1 MTLTSNA
8 LGGKRQ
14 PSPMFRWLVLIFV
27 SLAMFGNYYIYD
39 SIAPIADLL
48 KTQLSFTDE
57 NIGSLYSVYSIAAV
71 LILIFGGII
80 IDKYGTKISILVF
93 SIICSIAALTT
104 AITDDLSI
112 MLIGRF
118 LLGIG
123 SEPLI
128 VAVTTALAKWFKGR
142 ELGFALGINLS
153 IARLGQIYADWSPT
167 VHGDLYSNWQDPL
180 YLAVIVGLAT
190 LVGGVVYFAMEGYAE
205 RKFELGKAEE
215 TEKLVIGD
223 LFKFNKS
230 FWWIVL
236 LCVTFY
242 SAIFPFRSFAIKFY
256 QHVHS
261 IDLEFAGRFNSAL
274 PIASMIVAPLFGLL
288 ADKIGKRSLMM
299 MIGSVMLLPVY
310 LLMMYT
316 DVSLYIPIIM
326 MGVSFS
332 LIPAV
337 MWPSVAYLVRE
348 QRLGTAYSVMTLIQQ
363 VGVAGF
369 NWFIGYANDYGQA
382 SAQNPQGYEYG
393 MWIFS
398 ILGILGL
405 FFAIMLRRSEMG
417 PNGHGL
423 EKPSPKTV

>member
-1 MTLTSNA
+1 MTEYSNDIQKKEPA
-8 LGGKRQ
+8 
-14 PSPMFRWLVLIFV
+14 PFFRWLVLVFV

-48 KTQLSFTDE
+48 KTQLNFTDE

-71 LILIFGGII
+71 IILIFGGII
-80 IDKYGTKISILVF
+80 IDKYGTKISILIF
-93 SIICSIAALTT
+93 AIICSIAAFLT
-104 AITDDLSI
+104 AITDNLSV

-167 VHGDLYSNWQDPL
+167 FHRDLYSGWQEPL
-180 YLAVIVGLAT
+180 FLAAIVGLAC
-190 LVGGVVYFAMEGYAE
+190 LVGGIVYFTMEGYAS
-205 RKFELGKAEE
+205 RNYELGKAEE
-215 TEKLVIGD
+215 TEKLVIKD

-242 SAIFPFRSFAIKFY
+242 SGIFPFRSFAIKFY
-256 QHVHS
+256 QHVHEL
-261 IDLEFAGRFNSAL
+261 DLDFAGRFNSAL
-274 PIASMIVAPLFGLL
+274 PIASMVVAPLFGLL
-288 ADKIGKRSLMM
+288 ADKVGKRALMM
-299 MIGSVMLLPVY
+299 IVGSIMLVPVY
-310 LLMMYT
+310 LMMIYT
-316 DVSLYIPIIM
+316 DVSLYIPIVM
-326 MGVSFS
+326 MGISFS

-337 MWPSVAYLVRE
+337 MWPSVAYIVE
-348 QRLGTAYSVMTLIQQ
+348 EKRLGTAYSVMTLIQQ
-363 VGVAGF
+363 IGVAGF
-369 NWFIGYANDYGQA
+369 NWFIGFANDYGQA
-382 SAQNPQGYEYG
+382 SAENPSGYEYG

-398 ILGILGL
+398 ILGFLGI
-405 FFAIMLRRSEMG
+405 FFAIMLRRSETG
-417 PNGHGL
+417 PGGHGL
-423 EKPSPKTV
+423 EKPNPKSV